1 MGKSEV
7 QIDFNDVPGMVR
19 QIADLTVERDR
30 LLRDRDRLRFAAQ
43 AAITIC
49 VEYTD
54 RPPLP
59 DNCDADEE
67 GGTTYCHD
75 DARRAVAERVRDA
88 LDLTKQDQQPKTAGA

>member
-30 LLRDRDRLRFAAQ
+30 LLRDRDHLRAAAQ
-43 AAITIC
+43 AAVTIC
-49 VEYTD
+49 AEYLD

-59 DNCDADEE
+59 DNCDAVEE

-75 DARRAVAERVRDA
+75 DARRAVAERIRRA
-88 LDLTKQDQQPKTAGA
+88 LDLTKQEQRQEAT

>member
-1 MGKSEV
+1 MAEV
-7 QIDFNDVPGMVR
+7 V
-19 QIADLTVERDR
+19 ADRDR
-30 LLRDRDRLRFAAQ
+30 LLRDRDRLRAAAQ

-49 VEYTD
+49 AEYTD

-67 GGTTYCHD
+67 GGITYCHD

-88 LDLTKQDQQPKTAGA
+88 LDLTKQGWRQETAGA